1 MTTTAKKAVAK
12 KAPVKTKTQVEHLLP
27 DTSPTK
33 RKTIPRA
40 PKKEPFWD
48 KVKALR
54 AFYTV
59 AAIIAGGGLP
69 IICYNVA
76 HVQLGKI
83 DPSDW
88 TWKAMFVAAVAGFIF
103 SSATVFDLLSD
114 WLSSKVKAAAWVIV
128 SETVML
134 LGIEEWASLSV
145 LLVLVVLNAG
155 SVFVMLEKR
164 RQKQEEA
171 LKEKLKVERRLQ
183 RENGKQIRSHG
194 ATNGRR
200 KAS

>member
-59 AAIIAGGGLP
+59 AAIIAGSGP
-69 IICYNVA
+69 PFIYYYVVIV
-76 HVQLGKI
+76 HLGKI
-83 DPSDW
+83 VLIHL
-88 TWKAMFVAAVAGFIF
+88 TFVAMFVAAVARFIY
-103 SSATVFDLLSD
+103 SAPTVPDLLSD
-114 WLSSKVKAAAWVIV
+114 
-128 SETVML
+128 
-134 LGIEEWASLSV
+134 
-145 LLVLVVLNAG
+145 
-155 SVFVMLEKR
+155 
-164 RQKQEEA
+164 
-171 LKEKLKVERRLQ
+171 
-183 RENGKQIRSHG
+183 
-194 ATNGRR
+194 
-200 KAS
+200 